1 MFQTINPYTQEVL
14 ATYQYADQATIEKTL
29 ETATLAQSSWQRKS
43 FTERG
48 ELFTRLAQLLKG
60 TAFRLATLI
69 AKEMGKPI
77 KEARAEILKCAWACD
92 YYALNAEKL
101 LAEEELKSD
110 AAHSYL
116 RYEPLGTILG
126 IMPWNFPFWQV
137 FRFVVPSLMAGNV
150 AIIKHAPNTTG
161 CGEEIADLFVAAGF
175 PKGILQ
181 HLILDNEQVA
191 TLIAN
196 PQIHAVTLTGSET
209 AGSSVA
215 ATAGKHLKKT
225 VLELGGSDA
234 FIVLEDADME
244 LAVTTAVQSRMQ
256 NAGQSCIAAKRFL
269 VAKNIKNT
277 FIEALKPK
285 LWALK
290 FGNPLNEETEVGV
303 IARQDLLEKLHLQVQ
318 TSIRK
323 GAVLEL
329 GGFIHENFYAPTILS
344 NVTAGM
350 PAFDEEL
357 FGGVFAITTFENEQ
371 EAVTLTN
378 QSKYGLAASI
388 WSKDTTKAS
397 FLAKQLKVGAVFINA
412 LVRSDPR
419 LPFGGIKNSGY
430 GRELSY
436 FGLKEFCNV
445 KTIYV
450 G

>member
-1 MFQTINPYTQEVL
+1 
-14 ATYQYADQATIEKTL
+14 
-29 ETATLAQSSWQRKS
+29 LAQSTWQRKS
-43 FTERG
+43 FAEKG
-48 ELFTRLAQLLKG
+48 EFFTHLAQLLRG

-69 AKEMGKPI
+69 SKEMGKPI
-77 KEARAEILKCAWACD
+77 KEAKAEILKCAWACD

-110 AAHSYL
+110 ATHSYL
-116 RYEPLGTILG
+116 RYEPLGVILG

-161 CGEEIADLFVAAGF
+161 CGIEIADLFVAAGF

-191 TLIAN
+191 EVIAN
-196 PQIHAVTLTGSET
+196 PQISAVTLTGSET

-225 VLELGGSDA
+225 VLELGGNDA
-234 FIVLEDADME
+234 FIVLKDADLE

-269 VAKNIKNT
+269 VAESLKT
-277 FIEALKPK
+277 SFVEALKQK

-303 IARQDLLEKLHLQVQ
+303 IARPDLLQKLHQQVQ
-318 TSIRK
+318 DSVSK
-323 GAVLEL
+323 GAVVEL
-329 GGFIHENFYAPTILS
+329 GGFIHDNFYAPTILS
-344 NVTAGM
+344 NVSAGM

-357 FGGVFAITTFENEQ
+357 FGGVFSITTFADEATAVALANE
-371 EAVTLTN
+371 
-378 QSKYGLAASI
+378 SKYGLAASI

-397 FLAKQLKVGAVFINA
+397 FLAKQLHVGAVFINA

-419 LPFGGIKNSGY
+419 LPFGGVKNSGY

-436 FGLKEFCNV
+436 FGLKEFCNA
-445 KTIYV
+445 KTIYI